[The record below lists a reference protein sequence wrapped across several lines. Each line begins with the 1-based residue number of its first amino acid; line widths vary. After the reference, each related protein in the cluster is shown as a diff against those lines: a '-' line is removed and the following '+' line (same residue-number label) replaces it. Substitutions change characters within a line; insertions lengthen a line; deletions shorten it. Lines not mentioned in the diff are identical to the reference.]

1 MAQWLAPLKI
11 VAASLERSGLSKKLD
26 DASLEFSK
34 KQDLVRPV
42 LPANT
47 PKQIENF
54 LFLLVSKN
62 HAHLLNEIIGDLDRF
77 SKHEGVG
84 VSAKVTSAIMLTDGE
99 KAALET
105 KMRAQFGRDLSFDY
119 VVDATILG
127 GVVVRVGDKVI
138 DGSVAGKLAALQE
151 KLK

>member
-1 MAQWLAPLKI
+1 MAQWLAPLKT
-11 VAASLERSGLSKKLD
+11 VAASLEKSGLSKKLD
-26 DASLEFSK
+26 DASIEFSK
-34 KQDLVRPV
+34 KQELLRSA

-47 PKQIENF
+47 PKQVENF

-62 HAHLLNEIIGDLDRF
+62 HTHLLNQVIGDLDRF

-84 VSAKVTSAIMLTDGE
+84 VSAQVTSAIMLTDGE
-99 KAALET
+99 KASLET
-105 KMRAQFGRDLSFDY
+105 KMRAQFGKDLSFDY
-119 VVDATILG
+119 VVDSSILG